1 MFGDSL
7 FIGHRRS
14 NACIFELQAFF
25 FGQSA
30 KELFKRCERAF
41 ALSGKRHQSCRGQ
54 LVGHVSLLCIQKNPT
69 LPTCVRMDVLRSADL
84 IDKLLELFESNMG
97 ITDFKP
103 QQFELGGRI
112 IRVHAE
118 QTGQSISLYAGIAAG
133 SRAHDLIGQPGA
145 RSLPFLR
152 GGSDMRRMSADQQQ
166 KARGKSLLHGRR
178 IGK

>member
-1 MFGDSL
+1 
-7 FIGHRRS
+7 
-14 NACIFELQAFF
+14 
-25 FGQSA
+25 
-30 KELFKRCERAF
+30 
-41 ALSGKRHQSCRGQ
+41 
-54 LVGHVSLLCIQKNPT
+54 
-69 LPTCVRMDVLRSADL
+69 MDVLRSADL

-118 QTGQSISLYAGIAAG
+118 QAGQSISLYAGIAAG